1 MEEKEKEP
9 TKIEVSRNGVIVD
22 VNPEDL
28 TLDEL
33 CQRLDYIQI
42 DSDSFIPD
50 QEIAEGYAVIE
61 EAIRRLRDGV
71 SAP

>member
-1 MEEKEKEP
+1 MEEKEP
-9 TKIEVSRNGVIVD
+9 TKIEVERNGEIVY

-42 DSDSFIPD
+42 DSDSFMSD

-61 EAIRRLRDGV
+61 EAIRRLRNEV
-71 SAP
+71 

>member
-1 MEEKEKEP
+1 MEEKEP
-9 TKIEVSRNGVIVD
+9 TEIEVDRNGEIVY

-42 DSDSFIPD
+42 DSDSFISD

-61 EAIRRLRDGV
+61 EAIRRLCDGV
-71 SAP
+71 PAS

>member
-1 MEEKEKEP
+1 MEKEP
-9 TKIEVSRNGVIVD
+9 TKIEVNRNGVIVD

-50 QEIAEGYAVIE
+50 QEIDEGYAVIE